1 MVLFHSMALGILRDN
16 RSLFLNNVRKQEVIR
31 EQLVLVR
38 TVSCERYSNLGT
50 NTVLLIY
57 SSCLSVI
64 CFVLRQAVAV
74 IISCLHMLTTV
85 VELCER
91 EIQTPRYLID
101 SLYGTSLTGWSG
113 NASKVTLVGGGGPR
127 DIGLAQ
133 VESKTAFL

>member
-1 MVLFHSMALGILRDN
+1 MVLFYSMALGILRVN
-16 RSLFLNNVRKQEVIR
+16 RSLFLNNVRKQEVMR
-31 EQLVLVR
+31 EQLILVR

-64 CFVLRQAVAV
+64 CFVLRQATAV
-74 IISCLHMLTTV
+74 IISCLHILTTV

-101 SLYGTSLTGWSG
+101 SLYGINLTG
-113 NASKVTLVGGGGPR
+113 
-127 DIGLAQ
+127 
-133 VESKTAFL
+133 